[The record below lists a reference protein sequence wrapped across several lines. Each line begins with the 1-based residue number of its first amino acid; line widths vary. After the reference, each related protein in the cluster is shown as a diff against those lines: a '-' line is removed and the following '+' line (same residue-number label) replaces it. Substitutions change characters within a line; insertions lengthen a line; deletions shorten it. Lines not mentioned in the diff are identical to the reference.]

1 MREAW
6 RIFRKAGAH
15 LWALADAG
23 ALVLVVCPAPTARGV
38 ARSNHATP
46 LPGQA
51 AGDALIAEADKAIK
65 LEVATLSLEK
75 PVPVSVSPPNI
86 SSPKRL
92 DRLPGLEYES

>member
-1 MREAW
+1 
-6 RIFRKAGAH
+6 
-15 LWALADAG
+15 
-23 ALVLVVCPAPTARGV
+23 
-38 ARSNHATP
+38 
-46 LPGQA
+46 
-51 AGDALIAEADKAIK
+51 LIAEADKAIK